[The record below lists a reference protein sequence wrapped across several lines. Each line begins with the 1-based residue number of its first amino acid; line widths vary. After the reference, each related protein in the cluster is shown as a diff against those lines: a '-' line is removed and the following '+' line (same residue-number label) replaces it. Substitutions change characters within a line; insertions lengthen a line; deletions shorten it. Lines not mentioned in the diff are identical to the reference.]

1 LVQLIPGSDQAQ
13 SLNSEWANSL
23 SHGVGLL
30 ACLAGAPFLVAGALA
45 RGGTADLVGA
55 SVFAL
60 AACIV
65 YAASVIYHGLPPGRP
80 KQFFQVVDHCAIFL
94 LIAGTYTP
102 FTLGILQGGWRWGLL
117 VAVWSLALTGILFK
131 IFFGVGHERISTGF
145 YLATGWVGIVALGPL
160 WAALSGPGLFWL
172 FSGGLT
178 YTVGVVFFTAE
189 QIPFNHLVW
198 HIFVMAGTACHF
210 IAVLR
215 YAH

>member
-1 LVQLIPGSDQAQ
+1 MVQVIAARDRVQ
-13 SLNSEWANSL
+13 SRNSEWANSL

-30 ACLAGAPFLVAGALA
+30 ACLVGTPFLVAGALA

-60 AACIV
+60 AACFL
-65 YAASVIYHGLPPGRP
+65 YAASVVYHVLPQGRP
-80 KQFFQVVDHCAIFL
+80 KRFFQVIDHCAIFI

-102 FTLGILQGGWRWGLL
+102 FTVGVLQGAWGWGLL
-117 VAVWSLALTGILFK
+117 VAVWSLAFAGILFK
-131 IFFGVGHERISTGF
+131 IFFGVGHPKISTGL
-145 YLATGWVGIVALGPL
+145 YLATGWLGIFALGPL
-160 WAALSGPGLFWL
+160 REAVPGPGLLWIFA
-172 FSGGLT
+172 GGLA

-189 QIPFNHLVW
+189 KIPHNHLIW

-210 IAVLR
+210 VAVLG